1 MELKDLYIGKIVLY
15 EEKNL
20 PVVIRDLTFNS
31 CGEVIAVVSFPT
43 IENLAEEV
51 IDPFIATYLNSE
63 AQCLYEDPSND
74 FSRVIVHPSNLKEL

>member
-43 IENLAEEV
+43 IENLSKEIV
-51 IDPFIATYLNSE
+51 DLFMDRYLNLN
-63 AQCLYEDPSND
+63 ARWLYKDSNMNL
-74 FSRVIVHPSNLKEL
+74 SRVTVHPSNLREL